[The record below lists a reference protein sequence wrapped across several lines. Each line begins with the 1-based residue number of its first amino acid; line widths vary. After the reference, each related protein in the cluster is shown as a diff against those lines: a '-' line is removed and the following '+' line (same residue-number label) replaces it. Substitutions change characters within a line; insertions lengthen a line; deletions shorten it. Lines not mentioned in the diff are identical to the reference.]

1 MRLILRM
8 REKWGV
14 SVGYMHLT
22 GHLTSDLSLVS
33 SGAKYELYLASAKQL
48 PTHVKVV
55 RVSLCYYTLLNFN
68 VVIIPCDL
76 LQKCVGSGFSSTVAR
91 HGGLMVRVKKG
102 GSLRTK
108 QRLFYLPVPLRKFIT
123 LLIYSAPHNKTGIV
137 TF

>member
-1 MRLILRM
+1 MAIIM
-8 REKWGV
+8 
-14 SVGYMHLT
+14 
-22 GHLTSDLSLVS
+22 
-33 SGAKYELYLASAKQL
+33 
-48 PTHVKVV
+48 PVV
-55 RVSLCYYTLLNFN
+55 LMEMMYYACVPSFISMFTLCYYTLLNFN

-76 LQKCVGSGFSSTVAR
+76 LQKCVASGFSSTVAR

-123 LLIYSAPHNKTGIV
+123 LLIYSAPHNKTGII